1 MNSCFQITTF
11 CLLSVLLISGG
22 GCGRFTASSVDEEK
36 EAHYLAGKSRLYSH
50 DYRGAMEAFEKSL
63 RVIPQSA
70 AAHLELGLLN
80 YKQFGNHAE
89 AIHHFQKML
98 EYRADHPVGE
108 RIKDHI
114 KACKL
119 ALASEVTLPPVNQ
132 RIEMEMK
139 RLIKENEGLTNLVA
153 QLEGQVSQL
162 KVSLARTT
170 VPTGEVGGSTARTE
184 RSVREPSPANPR
196 RSVAPPVSRARGVVS
211 TARSQPMFL
220 KHVLKSG
227 ETFYGLSSRYGL
239 GVKEIQR
246 VNPGLN
252 PKTLRIGHVINI
264 PIART
269 AAVR

>member
-1 MNSCFQITTF
+1 M
-11 CLLSVLLISGG
+11 LLISGG
-22 GCGRFTASSVDEEK
+22 GCGRFTAASVDEEK

-50 DYRGAMEAFEKSL
+50 DYRGAMEAFEKAL

-98 EYRADHPVGE
+98 EYRPDHPVGE

-119 ALASEVTLPPVNQ
+119 ALATEVTLPPVNQ

-162 KVSLARTT
+162 KVSLARTA
-170 VPTGEVGGSTARTE
+170 VPAGGVGEVAGTTQ
-184 RSVREPSPANPR
+184 RSVREPLPSGTR
-196 RSVAPPVSRARGVVS
+196 RTVEPPSSRRREVAS

-239 GVKEIQR
+239 SVKEIQR

-269 AAVR
+269 AAAR